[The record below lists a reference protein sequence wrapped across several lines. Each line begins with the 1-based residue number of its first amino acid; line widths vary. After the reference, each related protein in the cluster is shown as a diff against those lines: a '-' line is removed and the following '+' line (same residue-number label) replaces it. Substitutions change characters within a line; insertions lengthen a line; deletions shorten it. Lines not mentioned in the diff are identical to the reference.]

1 MDRRRTFRRRRRSRK
16 RAATLRR
23 DLDRPPPL
31 LQHLRSPPTSGA
43 RAVMPAVQQVAAMQS
58 REPRGHFTLE
68 PIAKAR
74 RSLRKAAPK
83 QRSPT
88 VINSFPS
95 SHPNS
100 MAQKGVPSNR
110 GACETCGAELP
121 SSMSQCPRCWFEKW
135 EATVQL
141 SRFCR
146 KQRKDSEGSEELV
159 NVFPLSKE

>member
-1 MDRRRTFRRRRRSRK
+1 
-16 RAATLRR
+16 
-23 DLDRPPPL
+23 
-31 LQHLRSPPTSGA
+31 
-43 RAVMPAVQQVAAMQS
+43 MPAVQQVAAMQS

-83 QRSPT
+83 QRSPI
-88 VINSFPS
+88 VINSFPPSQLS
-95 SHPNS
+95 S
-100 MAQKGVPSNR
+100 MEQKGVPSNR

-146 KQRKDSEGSEELV
+146 KQRKDSEEGSEELV
-159 NVFPLSKE
+159 DVFPSSKE

>member
-1 MDRRRTFRRRRRSRK
+1 
-16 RAATLRR
+16 
-23 DLDRPPPL
+23 
-31 LQHLRSPPTSGA
+31 
-43 RAVMPAVQQVAAMQS
+43 MPAVLQVTAMQS

-74 RSLRKAAPK
+74 RSLRKAAQK
-83 QRSPT
+83 QRSQPS
-88 VINSFPS
+88 INSFPS
-95 SHPNS
+95 SSSHPSS
-100 MAQKGVPSNR
+100 MEQKEVPSNR